1 MQHLMNL
8 IEHDEYKGRHSRC
21 CERYIMVSFRFHQA
35 FECISNYTQISS
47 SDIENCWCDF
57 NNHDLFFVF
66 AYLQYEKTR
75 NLKWA
80 LTKER
85 VFPLSTNFLCQFHIA
100 KNVRANCKMH
110 VNNMEDWGKV
120 LDAWNGLVQ
129 SPNEKLYEQH
139 LLSFENMFSLYP
151 LFLKY
156 DQNTWLIPHKEK
168 FVTTWID

>member
-1 MQHLMNL
+1 
-8 IEHDEYKGRHSRC
+8 
-21 CERYIMVSFRFHQA
+21 
-35 FECISNYTQISS
+35 
-47 SDIENCWCDF
+47 
-57 NNHDLFFVF
+57 
-66 AYLQYEKTR
+66 
-75 NLKWA
+75 
-80 LTKER
+80 
-85 VFPLSTNFLCQFHIA
+85 
-100 KNVRANCKMH
+100 MH